1 MTPHRLLALAFVI
14 AAVSDAAFAAP
25 AAPQPA
31 PEPAPEVVGA
41 GHGKPIFIA
50 TYDSDGD
57 GAVTRA
63 EFDSGRAEGFAQRD
77 ADGNGLIDPKEYA
90 VEFEAR
96 LTTTSKAERD
106 AQMQQ
111 THERFVVLDDDKDG
125 AMSPAE
131 FADSGAYMFETL
143 DTNANGTVDAAD
155 TAEAY

>member
-1 MTPHRLLALAFVI
+1 MIPRRLLVLATFI
-14 AAVSDAAFAAP
+14 AAASGAALAAP

-31 PEPAPEVVGA
+31 PEPVGA

-57 GAVTRA
+57 GAVTRV
-63 EFDSGRAEGFAQRD
+63 EFDSGRSEGFAQRD
-77 ADGNGLIDPKEYA
+77 ADGNGLIDAKEYA
-90 VEFEAR
+90 AEFEAR
-96 LTTTSKAERD
+96 LTTTSKTERD

-143 DTNANGTVDAAD
+143 DTDSNGTVDSAD